1 LEKEQIMNETTMKMA
16 MAGFF
21 HDIGKIADREALGV
35 SQQYFND
42 NAGIYLPFRDGRY
55 THHHALYTAFFIE
68 QMKDLL
74 PQELNS
80 RAWGEGDS
88 FINLAAGHHNPE
100 TPMQQIIAVADRL
113 TSGID
118 RQEFESAES
127 QAIGYRDYKRTR
139 LLPLFEQLDQPPKQN
154 AAEFV
159 YEYPLRRLS
168 PLGIFPEKRG
178 GISKR
183 EAEAEYIELYDQ
195 FVSDLGQL
203 SHKDQNISLWFEHF
217 DHLMMV
223 YTSCI
228 PQARVGRVVH
238 DVSLYDHSRLTAAF
252 AAALYGYHAATDT
265 LSTEAIL
272 DEKNEKFIMVSGNFY
287 GIQSFIFSSHGDT
300 RKYRAKMLR
309 GRSFYVSL
317 LSEIAA
323 DRLCMELELPHVSVI
338 FNAAGKF
345 TVMAPNTEAAR
356 SAVEKVRDEVNEWLY
371 TISFGELAMGL
382 STVSASQRDFLP
394 DRFQGLWDAM
404 AAAGEE
410 NKFKKMDLGRYGGV
424 VEGYLESFRNDLERP
439 LCPLCGKRAA
449 AVQADQS
456 RGENGIGQVCRIC
469 RDQVFLGT
477 RIVRD
482 NEMLIFNTPENP
494 ETSGQLMQPILGS
507 YQVRFGGMDQ
517 KEDPDLSTI
526 RKHWDISS
534 LGENQGSENVCKRL
548 LNRYVPRYQDERRAH
563 LRLLTANMCEK
574 KKTELF
580 EELRSGDPLPFHVI
594 SLMSRNIPEPDK
606 IMGLDALGILKAD
619 VDNLGML
626 MACGLKKERFTI
638 SRLATLSRQLNYYF
652 ALYLPHLLMADTRFR
667 DVYTVFAGGDD
678 LFVIGPWNR
687 IYELSLH
694 ISETFADY
702 TCRNDNIHLSAGIIL
717 KKAHTPLSALAES
730 AEDALQASKSAGRN
744 AFTMFAQ
751 TIPWEQVRQLEEVRV
766 TLEDW
771 FRKGW
776 VNKSMMYRLNEFIVM
791 SEQEHA
797 LGHKKQIT
805 MSEMSCFK
813 WRALFSYAAGR
824 NIAKGVKDPDKRE
837 QIVRDLSTT
846 MAGWLDNLSGSL
858 RIPLWNILYNNR

>member
-1 LEKEQIMNETTMKMA
+1 MDETTLKVG

-21 HDIGKIADREALGV
+21 HDIGKCADREAMGV
-35 SQQYFND
+35 SERYFND

-74 PQELNS
+74 PPELNS
-80 RAWGEGDS
+80 RAWGVGDS

-118 RQEFESAES
+118 RQKFENAES
-127 QAIGYRDYKRTR
+127 QPIGYRDYKRTR
-139 LLPLFEQLDQPPKQN
+139 LLPLFEQLAQPAKQN
-154 AAEFV
+154 ADDFA

-178 GISKR
+178 AIDKQ
-183 EAEAEYIELYDQ
+183 EAEEEYLELYEQ
-195 FVSDLGQL
+195 FVADLGHL
-203 SHKDQNISLWFEHF
+203 RHKEENISLWFEHF

-252 AAALYGYHAATDT
+252 AASLYRYHAATDT
-265 LSTEAIL
+265 LKTEAISNEK
-272 DEKNEKFIMVSGNFY
+272 DEKFLMVSGNFY

-300 RKYRAKMLR
+300 RKYTAKMLR
-309 GRSFYVSL
+309 GRSFYVAL

-323 DRLCMELELPHVSVI
+323 DRLCMELGLPHISVI

-345 TVMAPNTEAAR
+345 TVLAPNTQAAR
-356 SAVEKVRDEVNEWLY
+356 TAVEKVKDEVNDWLY
-371 TISFGELAMGL
+371 RISFGEMALGL

-394 DRFQGLWDAM
+394 DRFQELWDAI
-404 AAAGEE
+404 AARGEE
-410 NKFKKMDLGRYGGV
+410 NKFRKIDLGRYGGA
-424 VEGYLESFRNDLERP
+424 VEGYLGSFRNDLERP
-439 LCPLCGKRAA
+439 LCPLCGRRPAA
-449 AVQADQS
+449 IQPALTAGKDD
-456 RGENGIGQVCRIC
+456 IGPVCRIC

-477 RIVRD
+477 RIVRE
-482 NEMLIFNTPENP
+482 NEMLILNAPEGTANA
-494 ETSGQLMQPILGS
+494 GQLMEPILGS
-507 YQVRFGGMDQ
+507 YQVKFGGMDPGG
-517 KEDPDLSTI
+517 DGDFRGI

-534 LGENQGSENVCKRL
+534 LEEHQGPGRICRKL
-548 LNRYVPRYQDERRAH
+548 LNRYVPRYQEERSSH
-563 LRLLTANMCEK
+563 LHSLTSKMSEK

-580 EELRSGDPLPFHVI
+580 EELRVGDPLPFHVI
-594 SLMSRNIPEPDK
+594 SLMSRNVGESGNIL
-606 IMGLDALGILKAD
+606 GLDALGILKAD

-626 MACGLKKERFTI
+626 MASGLEKERFTI
-638 SRLATLSRQLNYYF
+638 SRLAALSRQLNYYF
-652 ALYLPHLLMADTRFR
+652 ALYLPHLLMTDTRFR

-694 ISETFADY
+694 IHDSFSEY
-702 TCRNDNIHLSAGIIL
+702 TCRNEAVHLSAGIVL
-717 KKAHTPLSALAES
+717 KKAHAPLNALAES
-730 AEDALQASKSAGRN
+730 AEAALESSKSAGRN
-744 AFTMFAQ
+744 SFTMFAQ
-751 TIPWEQVRQLEEVRV
+751 TTPWQQVAQLEEVRV

-771 FRKGW
+771 FQKGW
-776 VNKSMMYRLNEFIVM
+776 VNKSMLHRLNEFIVM
-791 SEQEHA
+791 TEQEHA
-797 LGHKKQIT
+797 LEHKKQIT

-813 WRALFSYAAGR
+813 WRALFSYAAAR
-824 NIAKGVKDPDKRE
+824 NIARGVKDSDKRDP
-837 QIVRDLSTT
+837 IVRELSAT
-846 MAGWLDNLSGSL
+846 MAGWLDKLSGSL

>member
-1 LEKEQIMNETTMKMA
+1 MNQTTLKMG

-21 HDIGKIADREALGV
+21 HDIGKVADRDALGV
-35 SQQYFND
+35 SEQYFND

-55 THHHALYTAFFIE
+55 THHHALYTASFIE
-68 QMKDLL
+68 QMKHVL
-74 PQELNS
+74 PSQLNS
-80 RAWGEGDS
+80 REWGEGDS

-100 TPMQQIIAVADRL
+100 TPMQQIITVADRL

-127 QAIGYRDYKRTR
+127 QAIGYKDYKRTR
-139 LLPLFEQLDQPPKQN
+139 LFPLFEQLDQPARQN
-154 AAEFV
+154 AEDFV

-168 PLGIFPEKRG
+168 PLGIFPQKKSSIG
-178 GISKR
+178 KQ
-183 EAEAEYIELYDQ
+183 EAEAEYTELYDQ
-195 FVSDLGQL
+195 FVDDLGRL
-203 SHKDQNISLWFEHF
+203 RHKEENMSLWFEHF
-217 DHLMMV
+217 DHLMMS

-228 PQARVGRVVH
+228 PAARVGRVVH

-252 AAALYGYHAATDT
+252 AAALYAYHAAVGA
-265 LSTEAIL
+265 LSTEAISNDR
-272 DEKNEKFIMVSGNFY
+272 DEKLLMVSGNFY

-309 GRSFYVSL
+309 GRSFYVAL

-323 DRLCMELELPHVSVI
+323 DRLCVELELPHVSVI

-356 SAVEKVRDEVNEWLY
+356 TAVEKVKDEVNEWLY
-371 TISFGELAMGL
+371 TISFGEIAMGL

-410 NKFKKMDLGRYGGV
+410 NKFKKIDLGRYGGV

-449 AVQADQS
+449 AVQTD
-456 RGENGIGQVCRIC
+456 RGGGEDGIGPVCPIC

-482 NEMLIFNTPENP
+482 NEILILDAPEG
-494 ETSGQLMQPILGS
+494 THDAGQLVEPIFGS
-507 YQVRFGGMDQ
+507 YQVKFGGMGQNGDA
-517 KEDPDLSTI
+517 DHSGV

-534 LGENQGSENVCKRL
+534 LGENHGTEDICKKL
-548 LNRYVPRYQDERRAH
+548 LNRYVPRYQEERRAH
-563 LRLLTANMCEK
+563 LRLLTAKMSEK
-574 KKTELF
+574 KKNELF
-580 EELRSGDPLPFHVI
+580 EELRPGDPLPFHVI
-594 SLMSRNIPEPDK
+594 SLMSRNVPEPDK
-606 IMGLDALGILKAD
+606 VMGLDALGILKAD

-626 MACGLKKERFTI
+626 MACGLEKERFTI

-652 ALYLPHLLMADTRFR
+652 AVYLPYLLMTNDRFK

-687 IYELSLH
+687 VYELSLH
-694 ISETFADY
+694 IHDSFSDY
-702 TCRNDNIHLSAGIIL
+702 TCRNEAVHLSAGIVL

-730 AEDALQASKSAGRN
+730 AEGALELSKSAGRN

-751 TIPWEQVRQLEEVRV
+751 TIPWQQVRQLEEVRV

-771 FRKGW
+771 FQKGW
-776 VNKSMMYRLNEFIVM
+776 VNTSMLHRLNEFIVM
-791 SEQEHA
+791 SEREHA
-797 LGHKKQIT
+797 LKHKKQIT

-824 NIAKGVKDPDKRE
+824 NLARGVKERDERDR
-837 QIVRDLSTT
+837 IVRALSTT

-858 RIPLWNILYNNR
+858 RIPLWNILYTYR